1 MKADESY
8 NANGTW
14 VTWDAANKLSLT
26 ESGKYVIYARIT
38 DNAGNQTVINSD
50 GVVVFKDSVVVD
62 SSIDYTRTT
71 KTSVDAEV
79 MLNENTVASVKNGET
94 TLTAGKDY
102 TVSADKITF
111 SGDYLDTLAV
121 GSYTMTVAYNLQGVQ
136 EV

>member
-1 MKADESY
+1 MPLLYHRCCSTSGIASIEYQKVKADESY

-79 MLNENTVASVKNGET
+79 MAEWKYSSVCKKWRNHFNSRKG
-94 TLTAGKDY
+94 LY
-102 TVSADKITF
+102 SF
-111 SGDYLDTLAV
+111 CR
-121 GSYTMTVAYNLQGVQ
+121 
-136 EV
+136 

>member
-71 KTSVDAEV
+71 KTSVDAEDV
-79 MLNENTVASVKNGET
+79 YKRQGYVNGRDWKFEFWS
-94 TLTAGKDY
+94 L
-102 TVSADKITF
+102 F
-111 SGDYLDTLAV
+111 LYLQICSKV
-121 GSYTMTVAYNLQGVQ
+121 
-136 EV
+136 

>member
-8 NANGTW
+8 NVNGTW

-38 DNAGNQTVINSD
+38 DMAGNQTVINSD

-71 KTSVDAEV
+71 KASVDAEV
-79 MLNENTVASVKNGET
+79 TLNGNIVVSVKMEKPLNRRKG
-94 TLTAGKDY
+94 LY
-102 TVSADKITF
+102 SF
-111 SGDYLDTLAV
+111 RR
-121 GSYTMTVAYNLQGVQ
+121 
-136 EV
+136 